1 MTPRDSGIFDAPSGG
16 FPPSRAAQKDASRL
30 DPSQCKVAGMI
41 KPVVE
46 PLRQR
51 ADPNRSCLDGG
62 VFGVGPAEAAKAV
75 RNSNSNPRNA
85 SSFSF

>member
-1 MTPRDSGIFDAPSGG
+1 MKKI
-16 FPPSRAAQKDASRL
+16 
-30 DPSQCKVAGMI
+30 VA
-41 KPVVE
+41 E

-62 VFGVGPAEAAKAV
+62 VFGAGPTEPAKAA
-75 RNSNSNPRNA
+75 RNSNARNA